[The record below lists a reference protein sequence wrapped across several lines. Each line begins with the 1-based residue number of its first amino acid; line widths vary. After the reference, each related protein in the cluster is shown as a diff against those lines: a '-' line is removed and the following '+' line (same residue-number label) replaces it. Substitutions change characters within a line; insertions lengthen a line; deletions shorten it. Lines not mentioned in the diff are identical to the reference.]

1 MSSHWFKLLSRGE
14 DEVLQLVLSNLDF
27 STNTARHLTPLVD
40 SLKKHDKASA
50 LQEVKTIGDMET
62 QADAMHIKAVETVS
76 GGSFFGGIRE
86 DILELLE
93 TIDNIADAAKDSS
106 RIFSQRDIPFETI
119 DYLFKRDVASFI
131 KTLLDTADDLKIA
144 IQALAQ
150 RNAKAKIV
158 ELATKVE
165 RKEEEADEIR
175 VSILDNLLRNEIKA
189 DPLDII
195 LLKQFLEVADDVA
208 DSSEDA
214 SDVLLVLVVKGYT

>member
-1 MSSHWFKLLSRGE
+1 MSSHRFGLLSRGE
-14 DEVLQLVLSNLDF
+14 NEVLDLVSSNLDY
-27 STNTARHLTPLVD
+27 SIKTAGHLIQLVD
-40 SLKKHDKASA
+40 ALRRHDRQTA
-50 LQEVKTIGDMET
+50 LEEIKTIGDMET
-62 QADAMHIKAVETVS
+62 KADEMHIAAVERVS

-106 RIFSQRDIPFETI
+106 RIFSQRYIAFETI
-119 DYLFKRDVASFI
+119 DYMFRIDVTSFV
-131 KTLLDTADDLKIA
+131 KTLLDTANDLKVA
-144 IQALAQ
+144 VQALAEK
-150 RNAKAKIV
+150 NAKTRIV

-165 RKEEEADEIR
+165 RREEAADDIR
-175 VSILDNLLRNEIKA
+175 VSILDNLLKNEIKA